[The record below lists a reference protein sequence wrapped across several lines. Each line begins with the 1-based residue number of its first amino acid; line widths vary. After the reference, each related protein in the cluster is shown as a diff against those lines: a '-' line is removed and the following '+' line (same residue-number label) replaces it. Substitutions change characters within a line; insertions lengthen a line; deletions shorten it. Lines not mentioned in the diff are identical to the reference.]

1 VWQLPRPGFYRS
13 TIFKKGGA
21 IMKIDKRLE
30 GKGDGSAR
38 KGIMKLASDYSDPY
52 DAVMDLMPDLM
63 DSLKQQWNEM
73 KEEGYSG
80 SFSEFLKSE
89 IDSKKKYRAG
99 GRVK

>member
-1 VWQLPRPGFYRS
+1 
-13 TIFKKGGA
+13 
-21 IMKIDKRLE
+21 
-30 GKGDGSAR
+30 
-38 KGIMKLASDYSDPY
+38 MKLASDYTDPY

-63 DSLKQQWNEM
+63 DSLKSQWEEM

-89 IDSKKKYRAG
+89 IDLKKKYRAG

>member
-1 VWQLPRPGFYRS
+1 M
-13 TIFKKGGA
+13 TIDRK
-21 IMKIDKRLE
+21 LE
-30 GKGDGSAR
+30 GKNNPISNENN
-38 KGIMKLASDYSDPY
+38 MKVASDYTDPY

-63 DSLKQQWNEM
+63 DSLKSQWEEM

-89 IDSKKKYRAG
+89 IDLKKKYKAG

>member
-1 VWQLPRPGFYRS
+1 M
-13 TIFKKGGA
+13 TIDRK
-21 IMKIDKRLE
+21 LE
-30 GKGDGSAR
+30 GKNNPISNENN
-38 KGIMKLASDYSDPY
+38 MKVASDYTDPY

-63 DSLKQQWNEM
+63 ESLKQQWNEM

-89 IDSKKKYRAG
+89 IDLKKKYRAG

>member
-1 VWQLPRPGFYRS
+1 M
-13 TIFKKGGA
+13 TIDRK
-21 IMKIDKRLE
+21 LE
-30 GKGDGSAR
+30 GKNNPISNENN
-38 KGIMKLASDYSDPY
+38 MKVASDYTDPY

-63 DSLKQQWNEM
+63 DSLKSQWEEM

-89 IDSKKKYRAG
+89 IDLKKKYRAG

>member
-1 VWQLPRPGFYRS
+1 
-13 TIFKKGGA
+13 
-21 IMKIDKRLE
+21 MKIDKRLE
-30 GKGDGSAR
+30 GKGDLKEKAE
-38 KGIMKLASDYSDPY
+38 IMKLASDYTDPY

-63 DSLKQQWNEM
+63 DSLKSQWEEM

-89 IDSKKKYRAG
+89 IDLKKKYRAG

>member
-1 VWQLPRPGFYRS
+1 M
-13 TIFKKGGA
+13 TIDRK
-21 IMKIDKRLE
+21 LE
-30 GKGDGSAR
+30 GKNNPISNEDN
-38 KGIMKLASDYSDPY
+38 MKLASDYKDPY

-63 DSLKQQWNEM
+63 DSLKSQWNEM

-89 IDSKKKYRAG
+89 IDLKKKYRAG